1 VENPPKFLESNT
13 LGNKMLKGYTEQ
25 DLVGGSCTFDKIQI
39 KEVTSHYRKG
49 MLFLVA
55 FSKMPTFGCI
65 HDEHY
70 VDYNL
75 IRPLVVD
82 KVVVKAKKVK
92 EGGMAGT
99 KESSN
104 IKETDKESEKIL
116 MNDNSN

>member
-1 VENPPKFLESNT
+1 
-13 LGNKMLKGYTEQ
+13 MLKGYTEQ